1 MRKYHCS
8 RFVCYGDQLY
18 HSDNSQK
25 LNPLKINRFDRANF
39 FFERYCAKSPQLKAC
54 IHAVTAGVTPCL
66 PAEFRDHVVVADN
79 ATEKLIDFACHKD
92 GDRIA
97 CKWLRLVDLLAL
109 KDGK

>member
-1 MRKYHCS
+1 MVTS
-8 RFVCYGDQLY
+8 FTILMI
-18 HSDNSQK
+18 
-25 LNPLKINRFDRANF
+25 LKNWIHQF
-39 FFERYCAKSPQLKAC
+39 FFRRYCAKSPQLKAC

-97 CKWLRLVDLLAL
+97 CKWLDTISEFASIQEC
-109 KDGK
+109 